1 MSTSMPAGLRFTS
14 SHEWVLL
21 SGTVARIGISDFA
34 VSEIKDIVY
43 VDVPA
48 AGTKTVTLEPFGAV
62 ETVKAAFDLYA
73 PVSGTVKGAN
83 KELSAR
89 PDLVSQD
96 PFGAGWMIEIEVGD
110 VARAEREMAAL
121 MDAAAYAEHCRTHK
135 H

>member
-1 MSTSMPAGLRFTS
+1 MPVGLRFS
-14 SHEWVLL
+14 GSHEWVFL
-21 SGTVARIGISDFA
+21 SGTVARVGISDFA

-43 VDVPA
+43 VDLPA
-48 AGTKTVTLEPFGAV
+48 TGTRASALEPFGAV

-73 PVSGTVKGAN
+73 PVSGTVKAAN
-83 KELSAR
+83 QELSAR

-121 MDAAAYAEHCRTHK
+121 MDAAAYAEHCRKQK